1 MGLGGGIDHVSP
13 LATLTAE
20 AMGHESLAP
29 CFNPHLNLA
38 WMWPLAVIMMT
49 LLFSMLSAAHST
61 KPVGGACETKQA
73 RALVFQGDAA
83 VESFLVVI

>member
-1 MGLGGGIDHVSP
+1 MGSGGGMDHVSP

-29 CFNPHLNLA
+29 CFSPHLNLA
-38 WMWPLAVIMMT
+38 WMRPLVVIMMT

-61 KPVGGACETKQA
+61 KPVGGHA
-73 RALVFQGDAA
+73 RRSRHAHWYSRVMR
-83 VESFLVVI
+83 S

>member
-1 MGLGGGIDHVSP
+1 MGSGGGIDHVSP

-38 WMWPLAVIMMT
+38 WMWPLAVIIMT
-49 LLFSMLSAAHST
+49 LLFSMLSAAHLT
-61 KPVGGACETKQA
+61 KPVGGHA
-73 RALVFQGDAA
+73 RRSKHVHWYSR
-83 VESFLVVI
+83 VMRS

>member
-1 MGLGGGIDHVSP
+1 MGSGGGIDHVSP

-29 CFNPHLNLA
+29 CFSPHLNLA
-38 WMWPLAVIMMT
+38 WMWPLAVIIMT

-61 KPVGGACETKQA
+61 KPVGGHA
-73 RALVFQGDAA
+73 RRSRHVHWY
-83 VESFLVVI
+83 SRVIRS